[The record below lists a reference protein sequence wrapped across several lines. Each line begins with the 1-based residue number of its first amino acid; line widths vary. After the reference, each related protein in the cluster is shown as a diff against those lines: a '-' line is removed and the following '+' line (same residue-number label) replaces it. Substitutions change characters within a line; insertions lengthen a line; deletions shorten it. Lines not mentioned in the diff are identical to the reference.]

1 MERNQSPL
9 FNAKLVDHENGI
21 RVYEPPGS
29 ASDTPAYQVV
39 AGGGWSASATPPFQG
54 VAGGSGGLSSGNS
67 SGESFKR
74 KRGRPRKYG
83 PDGTPILAVSPL
95 SRSPAPPTFSPATNM
110 AATVA
115 AEGAKKSR
123 GRPRGSTNKRHIKAL
138 GWFIVWKGLQV
149 LHEVRCGFFL
159 GSAMRQIIWIYL
171 ILGLR
176 LYSRMNIYL
185 ALDIA
190 ANAFLLVGST
200 GTGFMPHVIAVQTGE
215 DVSAKI
221 MEFSQ
226 QSRRAIC
233 VLSANG
239 AIANASLRQI
249 STSGGTVTYEGR
261 FEVLSLSGSLLL
273 SHSGG
278 KQSRTGGLSVS
289 LAGPDGH
296 VIGGGVAGVL
306 IAASPMQVIVGSFTS
321 EGKKETGH
329 SGAKDFEMLASLAE
343 SFSP

>member
-138 GWFIVWKGLQV
+138 
-149 LHEVRCGFFL
+149 
-159 GSAMRQIIWIYL
+159 
-171 ILGLR
+171 
-176 LYSRMNIYL
+176 
-185 ALDIA
+185 
-190 ANAFLLVGST
+190 GST

>member
-9 FNAKLVDHENGI
+9 FNAKLVDHENGV

-123 GRPRGSTNKRHIKAL
+123 GRPRGSTNKRHIKSL
-138 GWFIVWKGLQV
+138 
-149 LHEVRCGFFL
+149 
-159 GSAMRQIIWIYL
+159 
-171 ILGLR
+171 
-176 LYSRMNIYL
+176 
-185 ALDIA
+185 
-190 ANAFLLVGST
+190 GST

-278 KQSRTGGLSVS
+278 QQSRTGGLSVS

>member
-9 FNAKLVDHENGI
+9 FNAKLVDHENGV

-29 ASDTPAYQVV
+29 ASDTPAYQPV
-39 AGGGWSASATPPFQG
+39 AGGGWSASATPHPFQA
-54 VAGGSGGLSSGNS
+54 VAGGSGDLSPGNS
-67 SGESFKR
+67 SRESFKR

-95 SRSPAPPTFSPATNM
+95 SRSPAPPLSTTTFSPATNM

-115 AEGAKKSR
+115 AEGAKKAR

-138 GWFIVWKGLQV
+138 
-149 LHEVRCGFFL
+149 
-159 GSAMRQIIWIYL
+159 
-171 ILGLR
+171 
-176 LYSRMNIYL
+176 
-185 ALDIA
+185 
-190 ANAFLLVGST
+190 GST

-221 MEFSQ
+221 MEFSL

-239 AIANASLRQI
+239 AIANPSLRQI

-261 FEVLSLSGSLLL
+261 FEVLSLSGSFLLT
-273 SHSGG
+273 HSGG
-278 KQSRTGGLSVS
+278 QRSQTGGLSVS

-296 VIGGGVAGVL
+296 VIGGGLAGVL
-306 IAASPMQVIVGSFTS
+306 IAASPVQVIVGSFTS

-329 SGAKDFEMLASLAE
+329 SGSKNFETLASLAE

>member
-83 PDGTPILAVSPL
+83 PD
-95 SRSPAPPTFSPATNM
+95 
-110 AATVA
+110 VA

-138 GWFIVWKGLQV
+138 
-149 LHEVRCGFFL
+149 
-159 GSAMRQIIWIYL
+159 
-171 ILGLR
+171 
-176 LYSRMNIYL
+176 
-185 ALDIA
+185 
-190 ANAFLLVGST
+190 GST